1 MLFVIF
7 GSYSWEQY
15 ITWNYLGYFN
25 ITLSAGQFVLIDLH
39 FDMINFACWKIDYA
53 TPVNFHSTNIRK
65 RQSTDRNTMYVSAR
79 TYYPNSKP
87 KHLFLLSF
95 CILNR
100 EAANIP
106 LISFVPNLHPAHNI
120 HQSRWAPRRF
130 YWNKIIRGQR
140 KSTMHIRIG
149 LNFLWRVRVISTDM
163 VY

>member
-25 ITLSAGQFVLIDLH
+25 ITLSVGQFVLIDLH
-39 FDMINFACWKIDYA
+39 FDMITACWKVDYA
-53 TPVNFHSTNIRK
+53 TPVNFYSANIRK
-65 RQSTDRNTMYVSAR
+65 RQSTDRNTMYISTFVF
-79 TYYPNSKP
+79 TL
-87 KHLFLLSF
+87 HF

-100 EAANIP
+100 EAANIL
-106 LISFVPNLHPAHNI
+106 LISFVPNLYPVHNI

-130 YWNKIIRGQR
+130 YWNKIIRGPI
-140 KSTMHIRIG
+140 KSTMHIRTS
-149 LNFLWRVRVISTDM
+149 LNFLCGVRVISTDM